1 MAPSGGSE
9 GEYALY
15 VSGHMFQAMVTR
27 LHSPR
32 GRASKRRWSCSIRL
46 FKGQVAGNLE
56 FLQACECNMPKGKR
70 IVAVRADSAA
80 YQAALFNWCEVT
92 GKLFAIGADQDAAVK
107 VAITGIPE
115 SDWKTFRDGEIA
127 ETIHCMNKTDKA
139 FRLIV
144 LVQH

>member
-15 VSGHMFQAMVTR
+15 VSGYMFQAMVTR

-32 GRASKRRWSCSIRL
+32 GRASKRRWSCSIIL

-56 FLQACECNMPKGKR
+56 FLQACE
-70 IVAVRADSAA
+70 
-80 YQAALFNWCEVT
+80 
-92 GKLFAIGADQDAAVK
+92 
-107 VAITGIPE
+107 

-127 ETIHCMNKTDKA
+127 EAIHCMNKTDKA